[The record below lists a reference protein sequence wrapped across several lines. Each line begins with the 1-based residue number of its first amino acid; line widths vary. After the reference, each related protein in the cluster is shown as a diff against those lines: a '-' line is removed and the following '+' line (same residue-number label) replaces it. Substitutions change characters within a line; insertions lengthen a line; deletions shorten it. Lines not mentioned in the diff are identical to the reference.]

1 LGVIEDYRRINDPDF
16 IAEIRRTGE
25 GSRWLDL
32 PPQAL
37 RRRFEPEP
45 LGNYVNR
52 PRGTYEVVGGELR
65 MTWHTTIGWEPQG
78 PDGQIPGIYGVLHLV
93 YEIDGRWT
101 TKPIAQLRRPE
112 EEAGIVLLD
121 FDALIPR
128 NAGPLLAV
136 WFGGK
141 TTDRR
146 TDLAPLRYSPEPSEP
161 SPPDEPPSTGIPDLA
176 DVRVRPEGTPTV
188 LSWPVLPG
196 PVDQV
201 STHGDQVFVGW
212 PAKDR
217 ASWPTV
223 FIDLFGDTPQLGTV
237 WAIAGSEAGPIEHV
251 RDGQRA
257 GKDVPLEHVHRN
269 LPFAPRDG
277 EIVGMFLAGPSRSSP
292 DLPEYRRRTP
302 VSWWRWRS
310 EGEMELLGIEAVQPG
325 EPDEPPVEPPPPAEP
340 PEPPEPPD
348 EPEPPDC
355 AEQVR
360 SAIRA
365 MRLLDARRL
374 DAIER
379 RLNDEVIRPFQA
391 LGLLGKIFQG
401 PRLLRHAEAII
412 EDDYRPLIQ
421 DMKGERP

>member
-1 LGVIEDYRRINDPDF
+1 
-16 IAEIRRTGE
+16 
-25 GSRWLDL
+25 
-32 PPQAL
+32 
-37 RRRFEPEP
+37 
-45 LGNYVNR
+45 
-52 PRGTYEVVGGELR
+52 
-65 MTWHTTIGWEPQG
+65 
-78 PDGQIPGIYGVLHLV
+78 
-93 YEIDGRWT
+93 
-101 TKPIAQLRRPE
+101 
-112 EEAGIVLLD
+112 
-121 FDALIPR
+121 
-128 NAGPLLAV
+128 
-136 WFGGK
+136 
-141 TTDRR
+141 
-146 TDLAPLRYSPEPSEP
+146 
-161 SPPDEPPSTGIPDLA
+161 
-176 DVRVRPEGTPTV
+176 
-188 LSWPVLPG
+188 VLPG

-257 GKDVPLEHVHRN
+257 GKDVPLEHVVNN
-269 LPFAPRDG
+269 LPSAPRDG

-325 EPDEPPVEPPPPAEP
+325 EPDEPPVEPPPPA
-340 PEPPEPPD
+340 EPPEPPD